1 MRSYSIMV
9 WSRATLATMLAAM
22 IDGHVPRVDEQILGL
37 YLEPR
42 HRTCGGE
49 VASLDQA
56 QPVDLGVVHG
66 ADGDGERPSPDH
78 PVEALAL
85 VSGQQLR
92 IVQAGDPCADREH
105 HGASHDRPRERPHA
119 DLVHARH
126 HRVAHG
132 PGHALVAPQHRTR
145 HTWRLQT
152 QDIRHQSTLTRAH
165 APLPNPP
172 PFGGRESLL
181 LGFLLTVLFRFGLA
195 FGCAGQLPALPD
207 ARLL

>member
-42 HRTCGGE
+42 HRPCGGE
-49 VASLDQA
+49 VASLDEA

-85 VSGQQLR
+85 VGGQQLR
-92 IVQAGDPCADREH
+92 IVQAGDPRADREH

-132 PGHALVAPQHRTR
+132 PGHALVAPQHRPR
-145 HTWRLQT
+145 HGVRLPAK
-152 QDIRHQSTLTRAH
+152 DIWHQ
-165 APLPNPP
+165 P
-172 PFGGRESLL
+172 
-181 LGFLLTVLFRFGLA
+181 LLTGA
-195 FGCAGQLPALPD
+195 MALTPRIPPHRSLSLR
-207 ARLL
+207 ARLRLRGSAAGAP